1 MHLRVTKYG
10 SLTDRVAVYICMR
23 YICVALFAFSI
34 LFVASVTAQTV
45 TITGQKKVYTR
56 VKPITGFKKTF
67 TINRPIAK
75 AATPALSRKISAAID
90 PVNVLEI
97 NIREELTE
105 MQWLSEA
112 DFQEVFNKDGVLTMM
127 LWMEGSAAY
136 TDGVTKYVVIDV
148 ANGDR
153 LIPASVFIDLHGLVA
168 AVKKKQDAE
177 IEKAIK
183 DIKADPEFAA
193 ADDDPKRL
201 FEETTFEEKDL
212 DNFAVDM
219 AGIAFF
225 YDYGFPNAL
234 KALEPEG
241 ELRLSWAEI
250 KPFIK
255 QDGLLAR
262 FVR

>member
-1 MHLRVTKYG
+1 MRNTFIA
-10 SLTDRVAVYICMR
+10 LT
-23 YICVALFAFSI
+23 AFGI

-45 TITGQKKVYTR
+45 TISGQKKVYTR
-56 VKPITGFKKTF
+56 TKPISGFKKTF
-67 TINRPIAK
+67 TINRPVAK
-75 AATPALSRKISAAID
+75 AATPALSQKITAAID
-90 PVNVLEI
+90 PVKVLEI

-112 DFQEVFNKDGVLTMM
+112 DYQEVFNKDGVLTMM

-136 TDGVTKYVVIDV
+136 SDGVTKYVVVDLST
-148 ANGDR
+148 GSR
-153 LIPASVFIDLHGLVA
+153 LTPQQAFVDLPGLIA

-183 DIKADPEFAA
+183 DIKTNPEFAA

-201 FEETTFEEKDL
+201 FEETTFEETDL
-212 DNFAVDM
+212 NNFAVDM
-219 AGIAFF
+219 AGVAFF

-241 ELRLSWAEI
+241 ELRLSWSEI
-250 KPFIK
+250 KHFIK
-255 QDGLLAR
+255 SDGLLAR

>member
-1 MHLRVTKYG
+1 MRNTVIALIAF
-10 SLTDRVAVYICMR
+10 AV
-23 YICVALFAFSI
+23 LFA
-34 LFVASVTAQTV
+34 ASVTAQTV
-45 TITGQKKVYTR
+45 KITGQKKVYTR
-56 VKPITGFKKTF
+56 TKPIVGYKKTF
-67 TINRPIAK
+67 TIRRPIAT
-75 AATPALSRKISAAID
+75 AATPALSRKITAAIN
-90 PVNVLEI
+90 PVTILDI

-112 DFQEVFNKDGVLTMM
+112 DFEEVFNKDGVLTMS
-127 LWMEGSAAY
+127 LWMEGSGAY
-136 TDGVTKYVVIDV
+136 SDSVTKYVVIDV
-148 ANGDR
+148 ANGTR
-153 LIPASVFIDLHGLVA
+153 LTPNQAFVDMPGLIA

-183 DIKADPEFAA
+183 VMKADPDFAA

-219 AGIAFF
+219 AGVAFF

-241 ELRLSWAEI
+241 ELRLSWSEI

>member
-1 MHLRVTKYG
+1 MKSTLIA
-10 SLTDRVAVYICMR
+10 LVAFAI
-23 YICVALFAFSI
+23 LFA
-34 LFVASVTAQTV
+34 ASVTAQTV

-56 VKPITGFKKTF
+56 TKPISGYKKTF
-67 TINRPIAK
+67 TVRRPIAK
-75 AATPALSRKISAAID
+75 AATPALSRKISALID

-97 NIREELTE
+97 DLKEELTE

-112 DFQEVFNKDGVLTMM
+112 DFEEVFNKDGVLTMQ
-127 LWMEGSAAY
+127 LWMEGSGAY

-148 ANGDR
+148 AKGDR
-153 LIPASVFIDLHGLVA
+153 LTLAAAFTDLPGLIA

-177 IEKAIK
+177 VEKTIK
-183 DIKADPEFAA
+183 EIKADPEFA

-201 FEETTFEEKDL
+201 FEYTNFEEKDL

-219 AGIAFF
+219 AGVAFF
-225 YDYGFPNAL
+225 YDYGFPNVI
-234 KALEPEG
+234 KALEPTG
-241 ELRLSWAEI
+241 EYRLSWSEI

>member
-1 MHLRVTKYG
+1 
-10 SLTDRVAVYICMR
+10 MR
-23 YICVALFAFSI
+23 YIFIALFAFSI

-56 VKPITGFKKTF
+56 VKPISGYKKTF
-67 TINRPIAK
+67 TIRRPIAK
-75 AATPALSRKISAAID
+75 ASTPALSRKISAAID

-97 NIREELTE
+97 NIREEQTDT
-105 MQWLSEA
+105 QWLSEA
-112 DFQEVFNKDGVLTMM
+112 DFEEVFNKDGVLTMM

-136 TDGVTKYVVIDV
+136 SDGLTKYVVIDLKTGNRITPADV
-148 ANGDR
+148 FNDLPG
-153 LIPASVFIDLHGLVA
+153 LIV

-177 IEKAIK
+177 VAKAVK
-183 DIKADPEFAA
+183 DIKADPEFPK
-193 ADDDPKRL
+193 DQDPKEL
-201 FEETTFEEKDL
+201 FEYTGLEEKDL

-219 AGIAFF
+219 AGVAFF

-241 ELRLSWAEI
+241 ELRLSWSEI